1 MNNNLFED
9 KFKTFFD
16 DVTDMSTTDKKTPSL
31 VSLQNMYYSCN
42 QKLSDF
48 EQEYHDNYLDLY
60 SVIEKNDIDMIKS
73 KLSELQSFI
82 KKNEIDINQ
91 CYKNIQD
98 KQLIF
103 MRSNNEDNH
112 NLNNGII
119 KIIQEDTNDKYKK
132 YQNELIVLKDYQ
144 NKLKKSI
151 QEYNT
156 VETNLNDGILERTY
170 ILFYIWFVITILIVS
185 FTIINILDLK
195 FGIVNNIL
203 LIITLLVSIYFIYIN
218 LNSILLKF

>member
-16 DVTDMSTTDKKTPSL
+16 DVTNMSTKDKKTPSL

-42 QKLSDF
+42 QKLNDF

-60 SVIEKNDIDMIKS
+60 SVIEKNDVDMIKS
-73 KLSELQSFI
+73 KLSDLQSFI

-98 KQLIF
+98 KQLIL
-103 MRSNNEDNH
+103 MKSNNEEN
-112 NLNNGII
+112 NSLNKGTI
-119 KIIQEDTNDKYKK
+119 KIIQKDTNDKYIK

-151 QEYNT
+151 EEYNT
-156 VETNLNDGILERTY
+156 IETNLNDGLLERTY
-170 ILFYIWFVITILIVS
+170 TLFYIWFVITILIVS
-185 FTIINILDLK
+185 FAIINILNLK
-195 FGIVNNIL
+195 FGIVNNLL

-218 LNSILLKF
+218 LNSILIKF

>member
-16 DVTDMSTTDKKTPSL
+16 DVTNMSTKDKKTPSL

-42 QKLSDF
+42 QKLNDF

-60 SVIEKNDIDMIKS
+60 SVIEKNDVDMIKS
-73 KLSELQSFI
+73 KLSDLQSFI

-98 KQLIF
+98 KQLIL
-103 MRSNNEDNH
+103 MKSNDEENNS
-112 NLNNGII
+112 LNKGTI
-119 KIIQEDTNDKYKK
+119 KIIQKDTNDKYIK

-151 QEYNT
+151 EEYNT
-156 VETNLNDGILERTY
+156 IETNLNDGLLERTY
-170 ILFYIWFVITILIVS
+170 TLFYIWFVITILIVS
-185 FTIINILDLK
+185 FAIINILNLK
-195 FGIVNNIL
+195 FGIVNNLL